1 MLTSV
6 YSYRDDLYR
15 VCKTIT
21 YLARIIFTIFGTFRP
36 YGDILSPLLLQFTF
50 ILCLLSFSDPRPFC
64 VLCNT
69 FTVPYLSGLGWLG
82 WAGLGWVAGHL
93 LNKATVSVTISR
105 CSLSLH
111 AAWGHCAHQQP
122 AKAAPGMCV

>member
-1 MLTSV
+1 MLTTV

-50 ILCLLSFSDPRPFC
+50 ILCLLSFSDPRPLC
-64 VLCNT
+64 VLYNT
-69 FTVPYLSGLGWLG
+69 FTVPYLSGLAGLDWARLAG
-82 WAGLGWVAGHL
+82 RAGLAGLGRAGL
-93 LNKATVSVTISR
+93 GGGTLVK
-105 CSLSLH
+105 
-111 AAWGHCAHQQP
+111 
-122 AKAAPGMCV
+122 